1 MAKIGDS
8 KQEGGIITTV
18 TNIDSETGQ
27 ITWDVDYAPDYKKL
41 FKELTEM
48 LATAKEVAQATN
60 EPFFK
65 DHYNDIR
72 KLRNQLRTYL
82 RNNKTAEYE
91 RIKGMN
97 EMSGTGGGAAFNV
110 GTGAQ
115 YATPKT
121 FKKKNVKEANPGS
134 SLGLGPKATDKGVKD
149 NYYVKGFKYKLVDPE
164 KLAKQSKAIDTK
176 YLWGKK

>member
-91 RIKGMN
+91 RIKAMN
-97 EMSGTGGGAAFNV
+97 EMSGTGGGTAFNV

-115 YATPKT
+115 YSTPKA

>member
-1 MAKIGDS
+1 MRKVGDI
-8 KQEGGIITTV
+8 KVDGGIITTV
-18 TNIDSETGQ
+18 TDINPETGQ
-27 ITWDVDYAPDYKKL
+27 ISWDVDYTADYKRL
-41 FKELTEM
+41 FKEITQLM
-48 LATAKEVAQATN
+48 NTAKEVADATG
-60 EPFFK
+60 EAFFM

-72 KLRNQLRTYL
+72 KRRNELRTYL
-82 RNNKTAEYE
+82 RNNKKAEYE
-91 RIKGMN
+91 RIKAMN

-115 YATPKT
+115 YATPKA

-149 NYYVKGFKYKLVDPE
+149 NYYVKGFKYKLVNPE